1 MTDII
6 RDSLDRSRL
15 IETIEK
21 LVLRISER
29 FPSAGLGAVCRELL
43 AISQSVDEDLAY
55 IARPNWWLRGSVMAF
70 IALVLGLIV
79 YGAVG
84 TKVAVESATLVEFIQ
99 IVEAGIND
107 IVLIGAAVIFLVSFE
122 ARSKRQRVIAAVNR
136 LRSIAHVIDMHQL
149 TKDPSIEE
157 IGGAPTEHSPERR
170 MTRSDLARYLD
181 YCSEMLSLNS
191 KVAFCYIQEFDD
203 PEAVHA
209 VNDLETLTNGLS
221 RKVWQKIMLISASA
235 PSSRERNG

>member
-1 MTDII
+1 
-6 RDSLDRSRL
+6 
-15 IETIEK
+15 
-21 LVLRISER
+21 
-29 FPSAGLGAVCRELL
+29 
-43 AISQSVDEDLAY
+43 
-55 IARPNWWLRGSVMAF
+55 MAF

-84 TKVAVESATLVEFIQ
+84 TKVAVENATLVEFIQ